1 MTLKS
6 LLLGATAASSVAFM
20 AQTAQAERGSDGH
33 VNVIYWQAPS
43 IMTPYLSGGTKEV
56 EAASLVLEPLAR
68 YNEKGERVP
77 YLATEIPTVEN
88 GGVSEDLTSITWNIK
103 PDLQWSDGTPFTA
116 EDVKFTA
123 DYCMNPEGGCAQLAK
138 FEGVESVEVLDE
150 LTVKVTFAQ
159 PTPNPYGPFVG
170 GQSPIIQAA
179 QFADCT
185 GARASQCADE
195 NFQPIGT

>member
-6 LLLGATAASSVAFM
+6 LLLGATAASSLALM

-77 YLATEIPTVEN
+77 YLATEIPRSRMAACPRISRRSPGPSSPTCN
-88 GGVSEDLTSITWNIK
+88 G
-103 PDLQWSDGTPFTA
+103 PTA
-116 EDVKFTA
+116 H
-123 DYCMNPEGGCAQLAK
+123 P
-138 FEGVESVEVLDE
+138 
-150 LTVKVTFAQ
+150 
-159 PTPNPYGPFVG
+159 
-170 GQSPIIQAA
+170 SPQ
-179 QFADCT
+179 
-185 GARASQCADE
+185 RM
-195 NFQPIGT
+195 